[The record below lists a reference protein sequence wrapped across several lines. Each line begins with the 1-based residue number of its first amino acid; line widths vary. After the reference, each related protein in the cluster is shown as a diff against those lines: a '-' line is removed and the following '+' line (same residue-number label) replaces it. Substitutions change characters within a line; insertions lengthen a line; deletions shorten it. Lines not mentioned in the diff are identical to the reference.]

1 MALNFSSLLR
11 YCIWESLFCT
21 GKGSRRASFAIADLL
36 RMTYKGYHESY
47 KEDSI
52 FFIASL
58 QVFVHAHNHPLEL
71 DRPAL
76 PASPHRITA
85 SVPLLLSWPFVGLFP
100 VFPHLF
106 CTGRHRTGPS
116 TPDVAS
122 PVLNKGKGSPLFIC
136 CWCFPK
142 MQPGMLLVIPAAAWP
157 AAAVSTGTHRPS
169 AAQQH
174 ISLDVHTYG
183 FLLHPAGWADP

>member
-58 QVFVHAHNHPLEL
+58 YFGGKYRLEKFL
-71 DRPAL
+71 YT
-76 PASPHRITA
+76 S
-85 SVPLLLSWPFVGLFP
+85 LSI
-100 VFPHLF
+100 
-106 CTGRHRTGPS
+106 
-116 TPDVAS
+116 
-122 PVLNKGKGSPLFIC
+122 K
-136 CWCFPK
+136 
-142 MQPGMLLVIPAAAWP
+142 
-157 AAAVSTGTHRPS
+157 
-169 AAQQH
+169 
-174 ISLDVHTYG
+174 Y
-183 FLLHPAGWADP
+183 